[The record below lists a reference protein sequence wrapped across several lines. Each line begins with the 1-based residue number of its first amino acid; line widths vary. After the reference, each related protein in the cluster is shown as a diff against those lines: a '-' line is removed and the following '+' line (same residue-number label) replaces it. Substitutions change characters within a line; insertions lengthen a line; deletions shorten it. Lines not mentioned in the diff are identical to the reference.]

1 MVKRWEPSGY
11 RLVMILA
18 FIGVCVCV
26 WRGLTLAS

>member
-26 WRGLTLAS
+26 EGVNIS